1 MKLSP
6 HHLKRYKDIGLLF
19 LKYGEP
25 GMASTFGLDE
35 QTASRNGNGHD
46 QARELPDDLERLGP
60 TFVKLGQLLSSRPD
74 LLPPRYLK
82 PLARLQDKVKPFR
95 FEDAQMIIEAELGAK
110 LNKVFSSFDP
120 EPLAAASL
128 GQVHRAALHD
138 GRPVVVKVQRPNIT
152 KQIEEDF
159 AALEE
164 IARFLNRHTKFG
176 QRYQLTR
183 ILEEF
188 KNTLAHELDYRREAA
203 NLSTLARNLQ
213 KFEHIRV
220 PLPILDYTT
229 HKVLT
234 MEFIEGKKI
243 TELSPLARLD
253 FNGGALAE
261 ELFRAYLQQVLV
273 DGVFHADPHPG
284 NIFLTPDH
292 CIALLDL
299 GMVGHTT
306 PSMQEHLLKLLL
318 AVSEGESDLAADI
331 AIRISDTGA
340 HFHEVDFRH
349 KIAQLVAEQQNSTL
363 SNMDIGKVILD
374 VGRTAADTGL
384 YVPPELSLLGK
395 TLLQLD
401 QVGRTLDPEFDPNA
415 SIRRNA
421 QDIMNQRLKSSL
433 TEGKLFS
440 NLLEAKQFVGALPSR
455 LNKILDAVGSAQLN
469 VNVKTAD
476 TQFLMESAQKVANR
490 ITMGLILAA
499 LIVGAALLMRVQ
511 TAFEIFGYPGL
522 AILCFIAAGGG
533 GFWLVMNIIWQDH
546 KSKQKSRR

>member
-1 MKLSP
+1 
-6 HHLKRYKDIGLLF
+6 
-19 LKYGEP
+19 
-25 GMASTFGLDE
+25 MASTFGIE
-35 QTASRNGNGHD
+35 EEAEPANGNGKAKGNGHD
-46 QARELPDDLERLGP
+46 HAAELPDDLERLGP
-60 TFVKLGQLLSSRPD
+60 TFVKLGQLLSSRAD
-74 LLPPRYLK
+74 LLPQRYLK

-110 LNKVFSSFDP
+110 LNKIFSSFDP

-128 GQVHRAALHD
+128 GQVHKAALHD
-138 GRPVVVKVQRPNIT
+138 GRPVVVKIQRPNIT

-164 IARFLNRHTKFG
+164 IARFLNQHTKFG

-188 KNTLAHELDYRREAA
+188 KNTLSHELDYKREAA
-203 NLSTLARNLQ
+203 NLTTLARNMQ

-220 PLPILDYTT
+220 PLPVPALTT

-234 MEFIEGKKI
+234 MDYIEGMKI
-243 TELSPLARLD
+243 TELSPIARLD
-253 FNGGALAE
+253 FDGCALAE
-261 ELFRAYLQQVLV
+261 ELFRAYLKQVLV

-284 NIFLTPDH
+284 NIFMTPDH
-292 CIALLDL
+292 HIALLDL

-306 PSMQEHLLKLLL
+306 PTMQEHLLKLLL
-318 AVSEGESDLAADI
+318 AVSEGQSDEAADM
-331 AIRISDTGA
+331 AVRISQTGA
-340 HFHEVDFRH
+340 QFNEADFRH
-349 KIAQLVAEQQNSTL
+349 KIAQLVADQQTCTL
-363 SNMDIGKVILD
+363 EDMDIGKVVLE
-374 VGRTAADTGL
+374 VGRAAADTGL

-401 QVGRTLDPEFDPNA
+401 QVGRTLDPDFDPND

-421 QDIMNQRLKSSL
+421 KDILNQRLKASL

-440 NLLEAKQFVGALPSR
+440 NLLEAKHFVGALPSR
-455 LNKILDAVGSAQLN
+455 LSKILDAVGNAELN
-469 VNVKTAD
+469 VTVKTAD

-499 LIVGAALLMRVQ
+499 LIIGAALLMRVQ

-533 GFWLVMNIIWQDH
+533 GFWLVMNIMWQDH